1 MGQADQIISKTT
13 HRHPFIEGMLMAIPI
28 LVGYTAV
35 GIPFGIL
42 AVKAGLPVWSV
53 PLMGL
58 FVFAGSS
65 QFVAIQLIVLGE
77 GLWPIASAVFILN
90 LRHFL
95 MATSLGTILPRL
107 KLGPLVYLAQSVT
120 DETYGVNIGKISN
133 DGDKIDPLSVFGTNI
148 VAHLS
153 WIIPTWLGA
162 WVGSRID
169 VDMNYLAGALPV
181 MFAVLL
187 ALQLK
192 DRLHLLLALLAKP
205 AIWNRTLVLQEYGL
219 RCPGRDQ

>member
-1 MGQADQIISKTT
+1 
-13 HRHPFIEGMLMAIPI
+13 MLMAIPI

-42 AVKAGLPVWSV
+42 AVKAGLPVWAI
-53 PLMGL
+53 PLMSL
-58 FVFAGSS
+58 FLFAGSA
-65 QFVAIQLIVLGE
+65 QFVAIQLIALGE
-77 GLWPIASAVFILN
+77 GLWPIASAAFILN

-95 MATSLGTILPRL
+95 MATSLGTMLPRL
-107 KLGPLVYLAQSVT
+107 RFFPLIYLAQSIT

-133 DGDKIDPLSVFGTNI
+133 DGEKIDPWSMFGTNI

-153 WIIPTWLGA
+153 WIVPTWLGA
-162 WVGSRID
+162 WIGSTID
-169 VDMNYLAGALPV
+169 IDMNYLAGALPV

-192 DRLHLLLALLAKP
+192 DRLHLLLAVLA
-205 AIWNRTLVLQEYGL
+205 AILTIGLIFVVPGNWPFLITALVIPTVATIYRE
-219 RCPGRDQ
+219 GRKK